1 MSPVALDTAALF
13 GPESERETFFKV
25 LLHDD
30 RNSFYIVSSDVDGVW
45 GDTAIKRETLA
56 AYPFDKSSSYYMTH
70 NGFTGRRRLAERT
83 RQLNALFF
91 DLDCHGSAADGCEA
105 IINDALGCIFDG
117 VQKGTLPNPNI
128 IVDSGRGLHLYYV
141 LDRSIPYRFRGSGDV
156 NEKGIRFFKDV
167 QERLANVLD
176 ELLAGI
182 PGIKVDRAVF
192 DHTRVSRI
200 PGTYN
205 RKAGRYA
212 TLVSAHENYCH
223 LSDLASYKPAKPM
236 HSPLP
241 SMRGKGPATILHFHP
256 LMMSRLNKVS
266 ELQAYR
272 NFDCEGTRELMSFVF
287 YNTAVQIYSRAN
299 ALERLRAFN
308 AQFTAP
314 LPQSELGNIV
324 RTVDDVTNVKG
335 EKGYYILKASTLARL
350 LALTEKEMLD
360 IHFFA
365 SKRMVER
372 MEAKR
377 KTKERRNRRDERILE
392 LYQKGCMTQQ
402 ELAQAVG
409 CSPRTVSSV
418 LRKAGLTRA
427 HSASDASR
435 SSAARNTGAPTLPT
449 LWESAATRLENLLQA
464 NPFAKKWQ
472 PCLWGVN
479 DGEAPAWLSLYSLFE
494 SGVSSASQA
503 FNWPLLLSL
512 RRPLLCSDG
521 KEHASFPQGSLSWD
535 FDVPFCSPLPY
546 SSA

>member
-91 DLDCHGSAADGCEA
+91 DLDCHGSAADDCEA
-105 IINDALGCIFDG
+105 IVNDALGCIFDG

-287 YNTAVQIYSRAN
+287 YNTAVQIYSRAD

-314 LPQSELGNIV
+314 LHQSELGNIV

-435 SSAARNTGAPTLPT
+435 SSAAQNTGAPTLPK
-449 LWESAATRLENLLQA
+449 LWESTATRLENLLQT

-479 DGEAPAWLSLYSLFE
+479 DVEAPAWLLLYSLFD
-494 SGVSSASQA
+494 SRVSSASQV
-503 FNWPLLLSL
+503 FNWPLLPPP
-512 RRPLLCSDG
+512 RRPLLCFDG
-521 KEHASFPQGSLSWD
+521 KEHASFPQGFLSWD
-535 FDVPFCSPLPY
+535 FDVPFCPPLSY